1 MNKLNKLPK
10 NVSLVLSGG
19 GVRGAMHLG
28 VIKALEENN
37 IKIDAISGT
46 SMGAIIGVLYC
57 QGISPDMILK
67 ILTNNSFIDLF
78 KYNWDKGGFLS
89 MKRIKSIFKKHIPH
103 NDFDQLK
110 IPFYCC
116 ATNLDSGDY
125 EIFST
130 GDLHNSVIASA
141 SIPIV
146 FKPIEINEQT
156 YYDGGLLDNT
166 PYQPLIDAGCD
177 VIIVIDK
184 LYIDGGIF
192 NNLPIQPLIEKGYKN
207 IIGIH
212 ADNYKH
218 SDKNDTYTVAEKVFA
233 NILKHNVRPNLAK
246 CDYVIE
252 PFLEKHYGTLDYK
265 KLNELYEIGY
275 REGKKLIDH
284 FQSN

>member
-116 ATNLDSGDY
+116 ATNLDSGEY

-177 VIIVIDK
+177 VIIVIDLFTFSPMRIK
-184 LYIDGGIF
+184 KITEDVKVFTCYPKKSLRGILDFNHKYIKRRFD
-192 NNLPIQPLIEKGYKN
+192 LGYKDMN
-207 IIGIH
+207 
-212 ADNYKH
+212 K
-218 SDKNDTYTVAEKVFA
+218 
-233 NILKHNVRPNLAK
+233 L
-246 CDYVIE
+246 
-252 PFLEKHYGTLDYK
+252 LEKIID
-265 KLNELYEIGY
+265 EL
-275 REGKKLIDH
+275 K
-284 FQSN
+284 

>member
-1 MNKLNKLPK
+1 MNKSLKFPK

-28 VIKALEENN
+28 VLKALEEHH

-57 QGISPDMILK
+57 QGLKADDILK
-67 ILTNNSFIDLF
+67 ILTKNSFFNLF

-89 MKRIKSIFKKHIPH
+89 MQRIKSIFEKHIPH
-103 NDFDQLK
+103 NDFSQLK

-116 ATNLDSGDY
+116 ATNLDSGEY
-125 EIFST
+125 KIFST
-130 GDLHNSVIASA
+130 GNLHNSVIASA

-146 FKPIEINEQT
+146 FKPAKIDDKL
-156 YYDGGLLDNT
+156 YVDGGL
-166 PYQPLIDAGCD
+166 
-177 VIIVIDK
+177 
-184 LYIDGGIF
+184 F

-207 IIGIH
+207 IIGVH

-218 SDKNDTYTVAEKVFA
+218 SNKNDTYAVAEKVFA
-233 NILKHNVRPNLAK
+233 NILKHNVKPNLAK

-275 REGKKLIDH
+275 REGKKLIGQ

>member
-116 ATNLDSGDY
+116 ATNLDSGEY

-146 FKPIEINEQT
+146 FKPIEINK
-156 YYDGGLLDNT
+156 N
-166 PYQPLIDAGCD
+166 
-177 VIIVIDK
+177 
-184 LYIDGGIF
+184 LYIDGGLY